1 MHLATAGTA
10 VQFKALNRRVKAIS
24 FHARSTNDGQVF
36 VGGAGVVSTN
46 GYELTA
52 NQSVAYTFGN
62 DGSDHLL
69 DFYMN
74 ASSTTQTCDFMAV
87 YE

>member
-1 MHLATAGTA
+1 MHVAVGNTAI
-10 VQFKALNRRVKAIS
+10 QFKALNRRVKAIS
-24 FHARSTNDGQVF
+24 FHARSTNTGQLYI
-36 VGGAGVVSTN
+36 GGSGVVSTN

-62 DGSDHLL
+62 DGSDQLL

-74 ASSTTQTCDFMAV
+74 AATTDQTCDFMAV